1 MYATALRYVPFA
13 LRGTS
18 VHPRALKLHGGRSPF
33 CEESRREARRRPKRP
48 CARLQKASSRPISHS
63 ARFLRV
69 RNARARSVGSTH
81 PLPRPAR
88 SAPRGSAHPRAA
100 PPSPSAGRGG
110 LGAGGC
116 RGELPPGSPDLR
128 DAAAAGGEPHHKQF
142 YLLQL
147 EISPARTG
155 FTLFPNGLLPRIYNT
170 KETTVTHKLTMGKRK
185 ILSARTW

>member
-18 VHPRALKLHGGRSPF
+18 VHPRALKLHGGRSSF

-110 LGAGGC
+110 AGGWGLQGGAPSGQPRPEGRCCC
-116 RGELPPGSPDLR
+116 RRGATPQ
-128 DAAAAGGEPHHKQF
+128 A
-142 YLLQL
+142 
-147 EISPARTG
+147 
-155 FTLFPNGLLPRIYNT
+155 
-170 KETTVTHKLTMGKRK
+170 
-185 ILSARTW
+185 ILSPSVRDLPCEDGIYTFSQWVVTTYLQHKRNYCDA